1 MEKKNNKKR
10 LPQKKDEEI
19 TNQLFGEN
27 SPTNE
32 SFEKQKEMLMTAQ
45 NLQQL
50 KLLIFRKA
58 QIHSK
63 F

>member
-1 MEKKNNKKR
+1 VEKKNNKKR

-32 SFEKQKEMLMTAQ
+32 SFEKQKEMFDDGAEFTTAEIIDFSQ
-45 NLQQL
+45 G
-50 KLLIFRKA
+50 A
-58 QIHSK
+58 DS
-63 F
+63 